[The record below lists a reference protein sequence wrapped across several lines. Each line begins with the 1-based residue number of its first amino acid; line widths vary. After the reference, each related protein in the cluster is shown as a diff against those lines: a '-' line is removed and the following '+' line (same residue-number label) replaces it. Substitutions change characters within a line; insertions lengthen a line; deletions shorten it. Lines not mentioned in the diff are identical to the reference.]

1 MQQNGV
7 DMAQSVQV
15 CECFLRDGL
24 QHEQGAVP
32 TATKIAL
39 AHDFT
44 AAGFRRIEAT
54 SYSNP
59 AQIPV
64 FADASQVL
72 AGLPQAPGLWFKA
85 TCPNLR
91 AVERALADRDAG
103 HGATEISLL
112 VSATE
117 AHTQRNLRTDRA
129 GQWQRVQDMARLARG
144 RFRIVGVISMAFGCP
159 FEGDVDPG
167 RVVEDAARFADLGA
181 ELLTIGDTIGTA
193 APGQARHLFRRL
205 LAEVPAARPVAHF
218 HDTRG
223 AGIAN
228 CMAALELGCTEFDSA
243 MGGVGGHPR
252 QIAYGQGETGNVATE
267 DLVALLEREGAATG
281 IDMDA
286 MMRAS
291 AACEAALGRKLNS
304 KIARAVAPAK
314 EEA

>member
-1 MQQNGV
+1 MS
-7 DMAQSVQV
+7 QSVEI

-32 TATKIAL
+32 TATKVAL
-39 AHDFT
+39 GSLFAT
-44 AAGFRRIEAT
+44 AGFRRIEAT

-64 FADASQVL
+64 FADAGLVL
-72 AGLPQAPGLWFKA
+72 AGLPQRKGLWFKA
-85 TCPNLR
+85 TCPNIR
-91 AVERALADRDAG
+91 AVERALADQAAG
-103 HGATEISLL
+103 HGANEISLL

-117 AHTQRNLRTDRA
+117 SHTQRNLRTDRA
-129 GQWQRVQDMARLARG
+129 GQWQRVKEMARLARG
-144 RFRIVGVISMAFGCP
+144 NFRIVGVISMAFGCP

-167 RVVEDAARFADLGA
+167 RVVEDAQRFAELGA

-193 APGQARHLFRRL
+193 SPRQVRHLFGRL
-205 LAEVPAARPVAHF
+205 LAEVPGARPVAHF

-228 CMAALELGCTEFDSA
+228 CIAALDAGCTDFDSA

-252 QIAYGQGETGNVATE
+252 QIAYGQGETGNVTTE
-267 DLVALLEREGAATG
+267 DLVALLDREGVATG

-304 KIARAVAPAK
+304 KIARAVMPVM
-314 EEA
+314 EET

>member
-1 MQQNGV
+1 
-7 DMAQSVQV
+7 MAHAVQL

-39 AHDFT
+39 ATRFAD
-44 AAGFRRIEAT
+44 AGFRRIEAT

-64 FADASQVL
+64 FADVGAVL
-72 AGLPQAPGLWFKA
+72 TGLPRRAGLWFKA
-85 TCPNLR
+85 TCPNVR

-103 HGATEISLL
+103 HGAGEISLL
-112 VSATE
+112 VSATQ
-117 AHTQRNLRTDRA
+117 AHTQRNLRTDRD
-129 GQWQRVQDMARLARG
+129 GQWQRVQEMARLARG

-167 RVVEDAARFADLGA
+167 RVIEDAARFADLGA
-181 ELLTIGDTIGTA
+181 ELLTVGDTIGTA
-193 APGQARHLFRRL
+193 APGQVRRLFRRL
-205 LAEVPAARPVAHF
+205 LAEVPNLRPVAHF

-228 CMAALELGCTEFDSA
+228 CISALEAGCTDFDSA

-267 DLVALLEREGAATG
+267 DLVALLDREGIATG

-286 MMRAS
+286 MMRVS
-291 AACEAALGRKLNS
+291 AACEAALGRRLNS